1 MKIIKRN
8 ESKSNFTYF
17 NFRNLF
23 SICYVSR
30 LFSNAISF
38 EMTLIICAAYVKSK
52 NVSNWQIE
60 ITYAF
65 RVRWITYW
73 FFEINFFLIMFF
85 ALMNEK
91 FWFLIDEMFF
101 TYDAY
106 LMMIV
111 SFFWSL
117 IFMSLNLIEFVML
130 KHSRFLIMMLIVLI
144 VSFFLM
150 TKSVGTIQYS
160 FSWRVTYV

>member
-1 MKIIKRN
+1 MKITKRN

-17 NFRNLF
+17 NFRDLF
-23 SICYVSR
+23 SICHVSR

-38 EMTLIICAAYVKSK
+38 KMTLIICAAYAKSK

-73 FFEINFFLIMFF
+73 FFEINFFLLMLF
-85 ALMNEK
+85 ALMNEE

-101 TYDAY
+101 TYDAC

-111 SFFWSL
+111 SFFWSS

-144 VSFFLM
+144 ASFFLM
-150 TKSVGTIQYS
+150 TKSLLTKINIS
-160 FSWRVTYV
+160 SI